1 MSELNDPRVYF
12 AAERNL
18 LAWNRTSV
26 ALMAFGF
33 VVQRASLMLKYLEQT
48 SDQSGEWTL
57 SMVIGLSFIALGTA
71 VALLSIVQFHYLL
84 RGLRPVEIPESYWV
98 KMAPIV
104 NVVVALL
111 GAGLAMSVIL
121 SGP

>member
-1 MSELNDPRVYF
+1 MSETNDPRVYF

-33 VVQRASLMLKYLEQT
+33 VVERASLMLKYLERPEHL
-48 SDQSGEWTL
+48 SSGWTL
-57 SMVIGLSFIALGTA
+57 PLVIGIGFIILGA
-71 VALLSIVQFHYLL
+71 VVALLSIVQFHYVL
-84 RGLRPVEIPESYWV
+84 RGLRPVDIPDSYWV

-104 NVVVALL
+104 NIMVALL
-111 GAGLAMSVIL
+111 GGGLAVSVFL